1 MEKYQKTIDVDNGK
15 ITDNGYRI
23 HVSLKEEEW
32 TDTWNTHVW
41 NKHCATKI
49 VVYFLCYQKI
59 LHAFHRISYNF
70 LSAELE
76 TVPVPML
83 FSWLTT
89 DPVSPFQRRSSS
101 ASSFHAF
108 LLQVISDM
116 MSLALCLQAM
126 SKAPQHFRSSRHK
139 ISVYATLFSSIVIAY
154 SNPHPNWFF
163 PACPAICVYDD
174 ILRLAVFWIPV
185 WEADLWIHL
194 AWTHT
199 E

>member
-1 MEKYQKTIDVDNGK
+1 MHTESTCHSKKKNEQ
-15 ITDNGYRI
+15 
-23 HVSLKEEEW
+23 
-32 TDTWNTHVW
+32 THETHIR

-49 VVYFLCYQKI
+49 VFFFFFFCYQKI
-59 LHAFHRISYNF
+59 LHAFHCISYNF

-83 FSWLTT
+83 FGWLTT
-89 DPVSPFQRRSSS
+89 DPVSTFHRRSSS
-101 ASSFHAF
+101 ASSFYAF